1 MSLLR
6 VTSPH
11 TSGQGQVMTVMR
23 DVLVATLP
31 GVLILTAYFG
41 PGTLI
46 NIVFGGLIAVATE
59 YAIMALRGRDPR
71 VAISDL
77 SILVTSTLLCIALPP
92 YAPWWL
98 IVIGIL
104 TAVLLGKQVFGG
116 LGYNPF
122 NPAMVG
128 YVVLLISFPVQM
140 SAWASPRGLAEVPG
154 LADTLRHVFA
164 PGTIDAVTAATPL
177 DLLRQNTGLLFED
190 LLTDSPELTGWGGI
204 GWFEVNL
211 AFLAGGVWLL
221 YRRIFTWHAPIAM
234 LAALGAC
241 ALIGYDGGSSESGGS
256 ALFHLFSGAT
266 MFAAFFIITDP
277 VSSAVSNKGRLA
289 VRRSHRRT
297 DLPDSNARKLSRCRR
312 VRRTDSQFLCALS
325 STTTRSPRYTARGA
339 LNHEVACV
347 YRSEWHGP
355 GALCGGHL
363 GRHWLDLSRHQGA
376 N

>member
-1 MSLLR
+1 VSLLR

-11 TSGQGQVMTVMR
+11 VSGQHQVSAVMR
-23 DVLVATLP
+23 DVLFATLP
-31 GVLILTAYFG
+31 GIIILTWFFG

-46 NIVFGGLIAVATE
+46 NILLGALVALITE
-59 YAIMALRGRDPR
+59 YAVTALRGQNPR
-71 VAISDL
+71 IAVSDL

-98 IVIGIL
+98 IVLGVVI
-104 TAVLLGKQVFGG
+104 AVLLGKHVFGG

-140 SAWASPRGLAEVPG
+140 SSWATPRGLAEVPG
-154 LADTLRHVFA
+154 LLDTLRHLFL
-164 PGTIDAVTAATPL
+164 PDTIDGVTAATPL

-190 LLTDSPELTGWGGI
+190 LITSRPELTGWGGV

-211 AFLAGGVWLL
+211 AFLVGGAWLL
-221 YRRIFTWHAPIAM
+221 YRRVFTWHAPLAM
-234 LAALGAC
+234 LAVLGLC

-277 VSSAVSNKGRLA
+277 VSSAVSNKGRLIFGALIGLLIYLIRTLGNYPDA
-289 VRRSHRRT
+289 VAFAV
-297 DLPDSNARKLSRCRR
+297 LILN
-312 VRRTDSQFLCALS
+312 FCAPFIDHY
-325 STTTRSPRYTARGA
+325 TQPAVYGTRS
-339 LNHEVACV
+339 N
-347 YRSEWHGP
+347 
-355 GALCGGHL
+355 
-363 GRHWLDLSRHQGA
+363 D
-376 N
+376 

>member
-1 MSLLR
+1 MSLLK

-11 TSGQGQVMTVMR
+11 AAGQSKVSTVMR
-23 DVLVATLP
+23 DVLLATLP
-31 GVLILTAYFG
+31 GVVVLTAYFG
-41 PGTLI
+41 PGTLV
-46 NIVFGGLIAVATE
+46 NIVFGGLVAVACE
-59 YAIMALRGRDPR
+59 YAVTAWRGRDPR

-98 IVIGIL
+98 IVIGVL

-140 SAWASPRGLAEVPG
+140 SAWAPPRGPADVPG
-154 LADTLRHVFA
+154 LSETLRHLFA

-190 LLTDSPELTGWGGI
+190 LMSSRPELDGWGGV
-204 GWFEVNL
+204 GWLQANI
-211 AFLAGGVWLL
+211 AFLVGGIWLL
-221 YRRIFTWHAPIAM
+221 YRKTFTWHAPLAM
-234 LAALGAC
+234 LAALSLC

-277 VSSAVSNKGRLA
+277 VSSAVSNRGRLI
-289 VRRSHRRT
+289 
-297 DLPDSNARKLSRCRR
+297 
-312 VRRTDSQFLCALS
+312 F
-325 STTTRSPRYTARGA
+325 GA
-339 LNHEVACV
+339 LI
-347 YRSEWHGP
+347 
-355 GALCGGHL
+355 GALVYLIRVL
-363 GRHWLDLSRHQGA
+363 GNYPDAVAFAVLILNFCAPFIDHYTQPKVYGTRNKDV
-376 N
+376 